1 MIRKPFRAAILLTV
15 IYSLL
20 FTLFAPGVFSGFE
33 LLNHPSSF
41 NSQLS
46 STSED
51 ANVGSSVDV
60 DELKSSAGFLF
71 SWENEVF
78 EQVEESVTDFEDQLK
93 FALAAILACLLS
105 ISLGRD
111 QTRFIR
117 YSKNFFEDLTDRLH
131 IFHCVYRL

>member
-1 MIRKPFRAAILLTV
+1 MIRKPFRAAFLLTV

-78 EQVEESVTDFEDQLK
+78 EQVEESGTDFEDQLK

>member
-1 MIRKPFRAAILLTV
+1 MIRKPFRAAILFTV

-20 FTLFAPGVFSGFE
+20 FTLFAPAVFSGFE
-33 LLNHPSSF
+33 LFNNTSSF
-41 NSQLS
+41 NTQLS

-78 EQVEESVTDFEDQLK
+78 EQVEESGTDFEDQLK

-117 YSKNFFEDLTDRLH
+117 YSKNFFEDLSDRLH

>member
-1 MIRKPFRAAILLTV
+1 MIRKPFRAAFLFTV

-20 FTLFAPGVFSGFE
+20 FTLFAPAVFSGFE
-33 LLNHPSSF
+33 LFNNPSSF
-41 NSQLS
+41 NTQLS

-93 FALAAILACLLS
+93 FALAAILACLLF

-117 YSKNFFEDLTDRLH
+117 YSKNFFEDLSDRLH

>member
-51 ANVGSSVDV
+51 ANAGSSVDV

>member
-1 MIRKPFRAAILLTV
+1 MIRKPFRAAFLLTV

-60 DELKSSAGFLF
+60 DEVKSSAGFLF

-78 EQVEESVTDFEDQLK
+78 EQVEESGTDFEDQLK

-117 YSKNFFEDLTDRLH
+117 YSKNFFEDLSDRLH

>member
-78 EQVEESVTDFEDQLK
+78 EQVEESVTEFEDQLK